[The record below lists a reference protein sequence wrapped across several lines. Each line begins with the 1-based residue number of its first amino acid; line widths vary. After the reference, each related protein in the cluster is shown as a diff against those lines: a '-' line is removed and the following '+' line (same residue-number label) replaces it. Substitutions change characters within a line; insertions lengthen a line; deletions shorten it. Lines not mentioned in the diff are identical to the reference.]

1 MTEMIV
7 IKPDEFEDPDQR
19 NYSIS
24 SYKGNLI
31 TFDKLVRFANLDS
44 VPIEKTPE
52 FSKLQENGK
61 TIVLKL
67 VSLCD
72 KGIVYLEV
80 TKKSITVGKES
91 AIKWRHL
98 QPFILKELPCIFENL
113 PDNIQVEDRTGRNYE
128 FGVLSEFIA

>member
-31 TFDKLVRFANLDS
+31 AFDKLVRFANLDS

-67 VSLCD
+67 AIRNFAATQRHSLMRC
-72 KGIVYLEV
+72 KTLQRRYNKCGVI
-80 TKKSITVGKES
+80 SRHITTRVF
-91 AIKWRHL
+91 AI
-98 QPFILKELPCIFENL
+98 F
-113 PDNIQVEDRTGRNYE
+113 
-128 FGVLSEFIA
+128 